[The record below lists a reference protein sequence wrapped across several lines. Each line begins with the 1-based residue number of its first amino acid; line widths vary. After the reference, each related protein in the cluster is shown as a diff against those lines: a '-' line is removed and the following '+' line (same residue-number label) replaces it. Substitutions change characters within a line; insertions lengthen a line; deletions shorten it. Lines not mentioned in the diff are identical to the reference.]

1 MPTMNPYPIVVHGP
15 LTGPD
20 GTTTAAM
27 NGLNYLQ
34 TVARKYGKRYVKNSL
49 ENGKR
54 YLKSRYEMN
63 CNITNSSVS
72 SRCAS
77 SSIQSNFQ
85 NLAITLF

>member
-1 MPTMNPYPIVVHGP
+1 MPTMDPYLIVAHGP

-20 GTTTAAM
+20 GTTAAAM
-27 NGLNYLQ
+27 NGQ
-34 TVARKYGKRYVKNSL
+34 TVAWKYGKRYVKNSL

-63 CNITNSSVS
+63 RNITNSSVS
-72 SRCAS
+72 SHCAS